1 MGGYND
7 AVKIIVLDASPAL
20 TGLDLTELERLGE
33 LTVHAHTTP
42 GELPVRLADANVVVL
57 NKVRLSVE
65 AFAAAPAL
73 KLVTVLATGH
83 DVVDGVAA
91 RAAGV
96 TLCNVAGYS
105 TASTAQ
111 HAVALLL
118 ELSNQVGRHAASVAA
133 GAWQTRGIWSWAET
147 PLVELAGKTL
157 VVVGY
162 GAIGSRIGQ
171 VAEALGMRV
180 LPVTK
185 TQRAGTYSL
194 EQALPQA
201 DVVLL
206 QCPLTSATHGLVNA
220 AFLAMLR
227 PGVMLINCARG
238 PVVDEAVVAA
248 ALHSGHLAGFAADV
262 LSTEPPTADNPLL
275 SAPNTL
281 ITPHNAW
288 ATGASRERLLA
299 ETCANIRAFRD
310 GVARNVVN
318 P

>member
-1 MGGYND
+1 M
-7 AVKIIVLDASPAL
+7 
-20 TGLDLTELERLGE
+20 
-33 LTVHAHTTP
+33 
-42 GELPVRLADANVVVL
+42 
-57 NKVRLSVE
+57 
-65 AFAAAPAL
+65 
-73 KLVTVLATGH
+73 
-83 DVVDGVAA
+83 
-91 RAAGV
+91 
-96 TLCNVAGYS
+96 
-105 TASTAQ
+105 
-111 HAVALLL
+111 
-118 ELSNQVGRHAASVAA
+118 
-133 GAWQTRGIWSWAET
+133 
-147 PLVELAGKTL
+147 
-157 VVVGY
+157 
-162 GAIGSRIGQ
+162 
-171 VAEALGMRV
+171 
-180 LPVTK
+180 
-185 TQRAGTYSL
+185 
-194 EQALPQA
+194 
-201 DVVLL
+201 VLL
-206 QCPLTSATHGLVNA
+206 QCPLTSATQGLVNA

>member
-1 MGGYND
+1 M
-7 AVKIIVLDASPAL
+7 VLDASPAL
-20 TGLDLTELERLGE
+20 TGLDLSELERLGE
-33 LTVHAHTTP
+33 LSVHTRTTP
-42 GELPVRLADANVVVL
+42 EELPGRLADAQVVVL
-57 NKVRLSVE
+57 NKIRLSVE
-65 AFAAAPAL
+65 AFAAAPVL

-83 DVVDGVAA
+83 DVVDGAAA

-133 GAWQTRGIWSWAET
+133 GAWQARGIWSWAET

-206 QCPLTSATHGLVNA
+206 QCPLTPATHGLVNA
-220 AFLAMLR
+220 AFLAALR
-227 PGVMLINCARG
+227 PGAVLINCARG
-238 PVVDEAVVAA
+238 PVVDEAAVAA

-262 LSTEPPTADNPLL
+262 LSTEPPAPDNPLL

-310 GVARNVVN
+310 GVARNVVSL